1 MTQLHNIVS
10 ANPQSQNSELQNLEP
25 DSIHLHPILEKMAE
39 EAVRLKAADIFIS
52 PGFPPAWKID
62 GKTMPAL
69 TKPLTAEDTAK
80 IVMTTMTR
88 AQRQKFLT
96 ELELNYSVNARNGV
110 RFRVNAYHE
119 QGRIGMVLRQINSE
133 IPTIDGLFLPP
144 VLNELVMKKRGLIIL
159 AGPTGSGKST
169 TMAAMLD
176 YRNANS
182 AGHILTIED
191 PIEYVHSPKKSIIT
205 HREIGVDT
213 LSWDNAMQSALREA
227 PDVVC
232 VGEVRSDES
241 MEYALKL
248 AQTGHLCFFT
258 LHASSADQAIERIL
272 NFYPEEQHKQVLMD
286 LALNLVCIIG
296 QRLAVKKDGKG
307 RRAVIDLLINTTTI
321 QDYIFKGELMS
332 IKNMMARS
340 VNDGMQTF
348 DQCLFQLYTDNII
361 DFEEALR
368 QSDSPNDLRLRIKL
382 YEDGQRGISVFNS
395 GPELSLI

>member
-1 MTQLHNIVS
+1 MTESPNTVTPRNDVS
-10 ANPQSQNSELQNLEP
+10 NKETTAVGKDNLF
-25 DSIHLHPILEKMAE
+25 LHPVLEKMAE

-80 IVMTTMTR
+80 IVMTTMSKS
-88 AQRQKFLT
+88 QWQKFKT
-96 ELELNYSVNARNGV
+96 ELELNYSIVARNGS

-119 QGRIGMVLRQINSE
+119 QGRVGMVLRQITTE
-133 IPTIDGLFLPP
+133 IPTIENMLLPP

-191 PIEYVHSPKKSIIT
+191 PIEFVHKPKKSIIT
-205 HREIGVDT
+205 HREVGVDT

-307 RRAVIDLLINTTTI
+307 RRAAIDLLINTTTI
-321 QDYIFKGELMS
+321 QDFIYKGELME
-332 IKNMMARS
+332 IKDMMAKCG
-340 VNDGMQTF
+340 NEGMQTF
-348 DQCLFQLYTDNII
+348 DQCLFQLYVDDVI
-361 DFEEALR
+361 DYEEALR

-382 YEDGQRGISVFNS
+382 YEDGQKGVSVFNS
-395 GPELSLI
+395 GPDLTLV